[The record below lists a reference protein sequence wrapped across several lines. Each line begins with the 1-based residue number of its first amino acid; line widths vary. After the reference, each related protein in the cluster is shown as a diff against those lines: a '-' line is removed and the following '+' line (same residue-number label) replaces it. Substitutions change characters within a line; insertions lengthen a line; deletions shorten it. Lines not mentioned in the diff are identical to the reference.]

1 MNFTREDLQR
11 IAKGLKQLSIK
22 DTQFANATALTTE
35 TKFPVVQGNVNVLLT
50 SAQLLNFLVSNL
62 DANSLT
68 LNIPNWTSGTLSNL
82 ISRLY
87 TIASAPRDEGGNP
100 ITAEDIEY
108 SNSVDDEVAS
118 VADALD
124 YVIAE
129 LLEKIDS
136 IELAGTPRINPTQMP
151 IITLANIEPTSTCP
165 ISSGSG
171 MWFDENNVLQY
182 RNGAVNPAEDV
193 EIGSPVDMLYYY
205 NDNVYKYDVSSQAF
219 NKVGSVDLS
228 SCIKVDTN
236 TNRMAYAMLPWV
248 VLIGLNTPTAQVLN
262 RREEFCYYNPD
273 ARKIVFHKSDMTQS
287 SYDPQ
292 FGVVYVD
299 KSSGTVIIWNGGST
313 NPWTVVGG
321 MQDMSGKADILEDTD
336 RLTPSQWPYVLINN
350 IGDYDDNIDE
360 EGDVI
365 YNITDHHLYLFNGYD
380 DNLEPVFVD
389 MGLPQKGTIYCLRT
403 TNALYRWTGS
413 VVGEPWQIVSSG
425 TDSADLLNKADL
437 EQNTRMLATD
447 QWPKVVLSSIEP
459 ITDTEARNTLS
470 VGDLFVKT
478 DSSNARL
485 IYYLGGNGRI
495 FHVGESTNMVYYDKS
510 TKRFYLHD
518 GAVFTPATSRDDISL
533 DEMNKIMGYY
543 CHILPLA
550 SMGSHLDNIAAPEG
564 ENMWY
569 YTPADGDYYV
579 DPDNDQLNLVYYY
592 NGTSAEPQGH
602 ASEFKLLFN
611 LHTGRY
617 YRFDYDLG
625 DYVEF
630 VGSAVSIDSSGMIP
644 YQYIPKTVLAD
655 MNHVHQTVINSSTLG
670 KAYYCIDGKIRYYYT
685 ENTGHSMLYRWIEYL
700 PVPGLL
706 YADQSTS
713 TLYYWDSTQN
723 KFVKLIDSS
732 GGPSPSPAGASNIEV
747 VNSDA
752 EATDPDTLY
761 FFEFS
766 PSQFVGLYN
775 KLLQNG
781 TEGGV
786 TYSESAL
793 YDIDSGYF
801 TVVPASLKSEYI
813 TVVNNVVYC
822 NGVNTGMNE
831 YGRVSLSHT
840 MKYADTSDTAYFKMT
855 VIGPFF
861 SQITPVRITFDDTKV
876 SLYSYNGSTY
886 SQIGSGDVMYFDEDD
901 FYIPRVLKAVR
912 IDTDYTKSERDTVT
926 FTVLKSDLTTTVLEE
941 TMTVLFSKCV
951 LYYKNGVGYKGGV
964 ENTMYT
970 VEDTNCTATGN
981 MTLVAG
987 TNSFSLS
994 KSGYLHI
1001 ADDVEIDMSKGHA
1014 LYVVVR
1020 SITSGKKSD
1029 IAVLD
1034 DGSPDYYDP
1043 TKHSTVFRRRNYDEH
1058 DDIATYGVA
1067 VDSLFIKDA
1076 LTCATNEYRLIWHQ
1090 GSNTTVVINE
1100 IGLLTYDEPF

>member
-87 TIASAPRDEGGNP
+87 TIASAPRDEEGNP

-108 SNSVDDEVAS
+108 SHYVDEEITS

-151 IITLANIEPTSTCP
+151 IITLANIEPASTCP

-171 MWFDENNVLQY
+171 MWFDENHVLQY
-182 RNGAVNPAEDV
+182 RNGAVTPAEDV
-193 EIGSPVDMLYYY
+193 EIGTPVDMLYYY

-228 SCIKVDTN
+228 SCIKVDAN
-236 TNRMAYAMLPWV
+236 TNRMPYAMLPWV
-248 VLIGLNTPTAQVLN
+248 VLIGLSMPTAQVLN
-262 RREEFCYYNPD
+262 RREEFCYYNRD
-273 ARKIVFHKSDMTQS
+273 TRKIVFHKSDMTQS

-292 FGVVYVD
+292 FGVVYVNQ
-299 KSSGTVIIWNGGST
+299 SSGTVIIWNGGPT

-413 VVGEPWQIVSSG
+413 VTGEPWQIISSG
-425 TDSADLLNKADL
+425 ADSADLLNKADL
-437 EQNTRMLATD
+437 EHNTRMLATD

-459 ITDTEARNTLS
+459 ITDTEARSTLS
-470 VGDLFVKT
+470 AGDLFVKT

-510 TKRFYLHD
+510 NKRFYLYD
-518 GAVFTPATSRDDISL
+518 GAVFTPATSRDDIFL
-533 DEMNKIMGYY
+533 DDNEKVHGYY

-550 SMGSHLDNIAAPEG
+550 SMGQYLDNVATEEG
-564 ENMWY
+564 ENMWG
-569 YTPADGDYYV
+569 YTPSTGDYYV
-579 DPDNDQLNLVYYY
+579 DPDDNGVNGVYYY
-592 NGTSAEPQGH
+592 DGEQGVFVRF
-602 ASEFKLLFN
+602 ASEFSMFFN
-611 LHTGRY
+611 LHTGRCY
-617 YRFDYDLG
+617 KFDSDLG
-625 DYVEF
+625 DYVELT
-630 VGSAVSIDSSGMIP
+630 GGAVTSDNSGMIS
-644 YQYIPKTVLAD
+644 YQYLPKTVFTD
-655 MNHVHQTVINSSTLG
+655 MTHIHRSTMDSSTLG
-670 KAYYCIDGKIRYYYT
+670 NVYYCTDGWIRYYYS
-685 ENTGHSMLYRWIEYL
+685 ENTGMSMVYRWVQYL

-706 YADQSTS
+706 YADQSTK
-713 TLYYWDSTQN
+713 TLYHWDKTTG
-723 KFVKLIDSS
+723 KFVKLLDSS
-732 GGPSPSPAGASNIEV
+732 GGPSPSPTGASNIEV
-747 VNSDA
+747 VDSDA

-781 TEGGV
+781 SEGGH
-786 TYSESAL
+786 TYSPNNL
-793 YDIDSGYF
+793 YNLESGYF
-801 TVVPASLKSEYI
+801 NVVSAQQKQEYI
-813 TVVNNVVYC
+813 TFDDNNHVYC
-822 NGVNTGMNE
+822 CGKLTTMSKVG
-831 YGRVSLSHT
+831 GIRVSS
-840 MKYADTSDTAYFKMT
+840 KVNYAVTSDTAYLEVF
-855 VIGPFF
+855 VDGPFYDNTTNVSVSYDNSEIDVYIKTSDSWRQLQDGSVLQF
-861 SQITPVRITFDDTKV
+861 SNSDFYVARLLKIVRKDTDYSSDLESPITFDNGFEECV
-876 SLYSYNGSTY
+876 S
-886 SQIGSGDVMYFDEDD
+886 
-901 FYIPRVLKAVR
+901 R
-912 IDTDYTKSERDTVT
+912 
-926 FTVLKSDLTTTVLEE
+926 
-941 TMTVLFSKCV
+941 TMFSKCT
-951 LYYKNGVGYKGGV
+951 LFYKNGTYSNGFTGEVSPS
-964 ENTMYT
+964 
-970 VEDTNCTATGN
+970 TATI
-981 MTLVAG
+981 TDYATYFKPSSSSYVVIKR
-987 TNSFSLS
+987 NSELDTRN
-994 KSGYLHI
+994 
-1001 ADDVEIDMSKGHA
+1001 ANV
-1014 LYVVVR
+1014 LYVVF
-1020 SITSGKKSD
+1020 TSYSSSANNPY
-1029 IAVLD
+1029 ILSVIP
-1034 DGSPDYYDP
+1034 GSTLNSALRNLTIQN
-1043 TKHSTVFRRRNYDEH
+1043 TKLIRGTNVFTVDRYSLSRTGEF
-1058 DDIATYGVA
+1058 VA
-1067 VDSLFIKDA
+1067 SLLIKDVR
-1076 LTCATNEYRLIWHQ
+1076 NW
-1090 GSNTTVVINE
+1090 GTTVSDLLLYNSGSSSNIRE
-1100 IGLLTYDEPF
+1100 IGVLTYTEPF